1 MGEKVVMVLMPSGH
15 PGQGAEKAWNLAESP
30 AGQEGNCEAAARA
43 RESETAEATVLRL
56 QDLSSEVGG
65 KESTRRAKGLRLC
78 REQRAGPPPPAGR
91 AAGRGWGT
99 VHIIVKSWR
108 GEGERRSQ
116 GLQIMQLSV
125 DISKGSVY

>member
-1 MGEKVVMVLMPSGH
+1 MRLQ
-15 PGQGAEKAWNLAESP
+15 QGR
-30 AGQEGNCEAAARA
+30 QVR
-43 RESETAEATVLRL
+43 RESGTAEATVLSL

-99 VHIIVKSWR
+99 VRPIVKGRR
-108 GEGERRSQ
+108 GEGDQGSQ
-116 GLQIMQLSV
+116 GLQIMQSSV
-125 DISKGSVY
+125 DISKGSMH